1 MKPSPLCP
9 CKSFDDE
16 KHYPHSKW
24 FFLSFFSFKWI
35 VYFIPVPNCFS
46 HVWLCATLW
55 TVACQAPLSM
65 GFCRQEYWNGL
76 PCPPPGD
83 RPDPRIEP
91 MSLMSP
97 ALVGGFFTTTST
109 WEALVSWS
117 AQVNIL
123 FHKMVQ
129 RHQWINNESKSDFRI
144 CMILEMTIIN
154 VVWIIHEYTIFYL
167 TIPLL
172 FEIWEVVL
180 VSRNYGSFCF
190 YFVLIFYLF

>member
-1 MKPSPLCP
+1 MYSCLLC
-9 CKSFDDE
+9 
-16 KHYPHSKW
+16 HRVIGHSVW
-24 FFLSFFSFKWI
+24 
-35 VYFIPVPNCFS
+35 VYFWAFYPVP
-46 HVWLCATLW
+46 LI
-55 TVACQAPLSM
+55 
-65 GFCRQEYWNGL
+65 L
-76 PCPPPGD
+76 PGYPVHRDSPGKNTGVGGHFLLGD
-83 RPDPRIEP
+83 LPDPRIEP

-154 VVWIIHEYTIFYL
+154 VVWIIHEYTGMSKWKNCQYKA
-167 TIPLL
+167 
-172 FEIWEVVL
+172 
-180 VSRNYGSFCF
+180 
-190 YFVLIFYLF
+190 